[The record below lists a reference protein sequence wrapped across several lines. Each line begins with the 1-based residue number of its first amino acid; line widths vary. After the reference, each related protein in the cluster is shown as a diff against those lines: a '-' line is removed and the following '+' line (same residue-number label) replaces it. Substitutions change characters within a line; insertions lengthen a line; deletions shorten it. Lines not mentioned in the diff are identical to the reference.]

1 VDTPAEAV
9 AEATRPAA
17 VEVIPR
23 AVVARGQVAALRVR
37 AADQAALRARAVVP
51 VARQE
56 IALAPRLAIAAAP
69 ARMA

>member
-1 VDTPAEAV
+1 MDTPAEAV
-9 AEATRPAA
+9 AEATRPAV

-23 AVVARGQVAALRVR
+23 AVVVRGQVAALRVR